1 MADMLFANNASAL
14 LAASINDTDTTI
26 QVASGYGALFPSP
39 SGTQYFLLTL
49 EDNSGNIEVVK
60 ITGRTGDNLTMD
72 SAADRGQE
80 GTTAQSFT
88 LTVTRCELRN
98 TAAVLQEMVQVNG
111 DTMAGDL
118 DMNGNNLVDA
128 VLTGASTSVQGGEC
142 ATGVYRGATGVTGNQ
157 LAIPADGVSRAT
169 LGGADILVDTDA
181 VVSQA
186 TESSRGTAELATQ
199 AEMDAQ
205 TDDLRIVTPLKF
217 KNTAASET
225 VYGTL
230 LLATE
235 AEVTIDTP
243 VVADKAVTPAT
254 LAARTATETRAGLVE
269 KATQAEVDAGADTD
283 RYVTPATLEAKASAG
298 LATFT
303 GTSTI
308 TGLTT
313 GKKYLVSVYGIARD
327 ASTGT
332 ATLGSVRVGDGASL
346 GAGTQLASTGSQSI
360 NWPDGNCPQSA
371 TMVITAASANINGT
385 VDYISSGTYVAAKYM
400 CAVQLD

>member
-1 MADMLFANNASAL
+1 MADILFSNNASAL

-39 SGTQYFLLTL
+39 TGTQYFLLTL

-60 ITGRTGDNLTMD
+60 ITGRTGDNLTCD

-88 LTVTRCELRN
+88 LTVTRCEIRMTGGALN
-98 TAAVLQEMVQVNG
+98 EFIQANG
-111 DTMAGDL
+111 DVMTGDL
-118 DMNGNNLVDA
+118 DVDGNNVVDA
-128 VLTGASTSVQGGEC
+128 VLTGALTSIQGGEC
-142 ATGVYRGATGVTGNQ
+142 ATGVYRGGAGVTGNQ
-157 LAIPADGVSRAT
+157 LSINPDGVSRAT

-230 LLATE
+230 LLAAE

-243 VVADKAVTPAT
+243 TVADKAVTPAT
-254 LAARTATETRAGLVE
+254 LAARTATTTRAGLVE
-269 KATQAEVDAGADTD
+269 KATQAEVDAGTDTD
-283 RYVTPATLEAKASAG
+283 RYVTPETLANTPTS
-298 LATFT
+298 LTTHT
-303 GTSTI
+303 GTNTI
-308 TGLTT
+308 TGLTS
-313 GKKYLVSVYGIARD
+313 GKKYLVSVYGVTRD
-327 ASTGT
+327 AGLGT
-332 ATLGSVRVGDGASL
+332 ATLGAVRIGDGASL
-346 GAGTQLASTGSQSI
+346 GAGTQLATTGTQSI
-360 NWPDGNCPQSA
+360 NWPDGNVPQSA
-371 TMVITAASANINGT
+371 TMIITAASANINGV
-385 VDYISSGTYVAAKYM
+385 VDYVSSGTYQAAKYM

>member
-1 MADMLFANNASAL
+1 MADILFTNNASAL

-39 SGTQYFLLTL
+39 TGSQYFYLTL

-98 TAAVLQEMVQVNG
+98 TAAVMQEMVQVNG

-128 VLTGASTSVQGGEC
+128 ILTGASTSVRGGEC

-217 KNTAASET
+217 KNTNASET

-235 AEVTIDTP
+235 AEVTLATP
-243 VVADKAVTPAT
+243 TVTDKAVTPAT
-254 LAARTATETRAGLVE
+254 LAARTATTTRAGLVE
-269 KATQAEVDAGADTD
+269 KATQAEVDAGTDTD
-283 RYVTPATLEAKASAG
+283 RYVTPETLAG
-298 LATFT
+298 KPTSVTSFT

-308 TGLTT
+308 SGLTP
-313 GKKYLVSVYGIARD
+313 GKKYLVSVYGVTRD
-327 ASTGT
+327 AGTGGGL
-332 ATLGSVRVGDGASL
+332 TLGAVRIGDGASPP
-346 GAGTQLASTGSQSI
+346 GTQLATTGTQSI
-360 NWPDGNCPQSA
+360 NWPDGNVPQSA
-371 TMVITAASANINGT
+371 TLVITASSSIINGT
-385 VDYISSGTYVAAKYM
+385 VDYVSSGTYQNAKYM
-400 CAVQLD
+400 CAIQLD